1 MAASVVVAATVITT
15 FAVVNRKG
23 QTDTPRLSAP
33 TPSTAATPALV
44 VKLNPPADHSTY
56 VELSWT
62 GPPDVN
68 YVVVVAQAG
77 KRADTKLVYKHTKY
91 RVAVV
96 PGIQYCFA
104 VQATDGINQ
113 IETDPRPI
121 RDAQCER

>member
-1 MAASVVVAATVITT
+1 MVVAAAVITT
-15 FAVVNRKG
+15 LAVVNRNG
-23 QTDTPRLSAP
+23 QTDTPPLSAP
-33 TPSTAATPALV
+33 TQTASTPALV

-56 VELSWT
+56 VELSWS
-62 GPPDVN
+62 GPPDVD